1 MQKMGKKSLVIGSKG
16 LFQAFTLAEVL
27 ITLTIIGVVAMLT
40 IPNLITDVQN
50 KQFATLL
57 RKRHAEFSQAIK
69 LSVIDNGRMSG
80 WDWSADTDDFI
91 SEYLAPYLKMSSCD
105 DCWTLYSAPKG
116 LWFEQPAFAADY
128 VGDHGTPII
137 PDISTYTMT
146 DEEQLNCYIGGTG
159 TYCSSLISNCNSG
172 NITSGSYFTQSST
185 NVYTSSNG
193 AAMCTSYKNGEYN
206 IEPADTPAKAYA
218 LADGS
223 QVGFFKKDK
232 RSVLF
237 IYLDLNGEKSPN
249 KYGIDKY
256 VMLLGDNTLAFWGE
270 GESDLTSGDYGCSTS
285 GNGMYC
291 GALLKKNDWKF
302 DENYPNL

>member
-1 MQKMGKKSLVIGSKG
+1 MKKEG
-16 LFQAFTLAEVL
+16 FTLAEVL

-40 IPNLITDVQN
+40 IPSLITDVQN

-57 RKRHAEFSQAIK
+57 RKRHAEFTQAIK
-69 LSVIDNGRMSG
+69 LSVIDNGEMNG
-80 WDWSADTDDFI
+80 WDWSADTNDFI
-91 SEYLAPYLKMSSCD
+91 SEYLAPYLRMSSCD
-105 DCWTLYSAPKG
+105 DCWASYKAPKG
-116 LWFEQPAFAADY
+116 LWFEQPAFALDSDFAGHY
-128 VGDHGTPII
+128 PT
-137 PDISTYTMT
+137 TYTMT

-159 TYCSSLISNCNSG
+159 TYCNSLISNCNSG
-172 NITSGSYFTQSST
+172 NIASGSYFTQSYI

-206 IEPADTPAKAYA
+206 IEPATTPTKAYT
-218 LADGS
+218 LADCS

-237 IYLDLNGEKSPN
+237 IYLDLKGEKSPN
-249 KYGIDKY
+249 KDGVDKY
-256 VMLLGDNTLAFWGE
+256 IMLLGDNTLAFWGE

-291 GALLKKNDWKF
+291 GALLKKNNWKF
-302 DENYPNL
+302 DENYPNR